1 MYNANQSLEKLNTKL
16 EEEVIQRTGALKEAK
31 DDLEM
36 IAYIASH
43 DLKTPLRSISHISN
57 WIEENIIS
65 SSYDELSNYAE
76 LLRSRI
82 SRIETLL
89 NSLIE

>member
-57 WIEENIIS
+57 
-65 SSYDELSNYAE
+65 
-76 LLRSRI
+76 
-82 SRIETLL
+82 
-89 NSLIE
+89 